1 MIKATDID
9 IVCKDILKGEKIMM
23 ITDHIKVTI
32 INSIIDSFQHF
43 NIKIGDACAY
53 TSYLTRDLLKEKYN
67 VDSQLAAGELYFAP
81 PLNIAY
87 LWKPKREFHMW
98 VKLNGEIIDI
108 AAGGL
113 RQREE
118 FKPGGKYYKY
128 RNEKFFPIWDNPIE
142 VNRIY
147 REIEGG
153 VKQIDSPVDAED
165 YKELY
170 KYASNLI
177 DAKNYR

>member
-1 MIKATDID
+1 
-9 IVCKDILKGEKIMM
+9 MM

-32 INSIIDSFQHF
+32 INSIIDSFKQF

-67 VDSQLAAGELYFAP
+67 IDSQLAAGELHFAP
-81 PLNIAY
+81 PINIAY
-87 LWKPKREFHMW
+87 LWNPKHEFHMW

-108 AAGGL
+108 AVGGL
-113 RQREE
+113 KQRKE
-118 FKPGGKYYKY
+118 FQPGGKYYKY
-128 RNEKFFPIWDNPIE
+128 RNEEFYTIWDNPSEI
-142 VNRIY
+142 NRIY

-165 YKELY
+165 YKKLY
-170 KYASNLI
+170 TYASNLI
-177 DAKNYR
+177 DSKNYR

>member
-1 MIKATDID
+1 
-9 IVCKDILKGEKIMM
+9 MM

-32 INSIIDSFQHF
+32 INSIMDSFKQF

-67 VDSQLAAGELYFAP
+67 IDSQLAAGELHFAP
-81 PLNIAY
+81 PSNIAY
-87 LWKPKREFHMW
+87 LWNPKHEFHMW

-108 AAGGL
+108 AVGGL
-113 RQREE
+113 KQRKE
-118 FKPGGKYYKY
+118 FQPGGKYYKY
-128 RNEKFFPIWDNPIE
+128 RNEEFYTIWDNPSGI
-142 VNRIY
+142 NRIY

-165 YKELY
+165 YKKLY
-170 KYASNLI
+170 TYASNLI
-177 DAKNYR
+177 DSKNYR